1 MAILLHKEYG
11 EDAVD
16 GDEDEEERAIPEF
29 DKGEVIP
36 LMNQSSSDSTSKVGV
51 TPGVPCW
58 ATLNVKEKMTTPPS
72 HMTESELITLMEK
85 NGIGTDA
92 SISTHIENVLK
103 RNYCTLESGRRL
115 LPSKLGLVLAQ
126 GYHMIDSSLVL
137 PQVRSDIEDQ
147 CNKIA
152 KGLANR
158 VRQLV

>member
-1 MAILLHKEYG
+1 MHKEYG
-11 EDAVD
+11 EDAAD

-29 DKGEVIP
+29 EEGEVIP
-36 LMNQSSSDSTSKVGV
+36 LMNQSSSSSSKVGI
-51 TPGVPCW
+51 TPAAPCW
-58 ATLNVKEKMTTPPS
+58 ASLSIKEKMTTPPS
-72 HMTESELITLMEK
+72 HLTESELITLMEK

-137 PQVRSDIEDQ
+137 PKVRSDIEDQ

-158 VRQLV
+158 VRSLATCA